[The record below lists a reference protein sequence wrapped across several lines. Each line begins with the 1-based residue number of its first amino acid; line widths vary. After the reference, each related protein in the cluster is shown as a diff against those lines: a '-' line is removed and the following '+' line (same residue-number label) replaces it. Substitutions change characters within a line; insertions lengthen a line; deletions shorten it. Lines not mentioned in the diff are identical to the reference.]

1 MYAVFVQV
9 CVYIHF
15 SFEMKKNE
23 QTKRKKKCLLN
34 TLLYDQYESVQVSI
48 FIGYCRQNKM
58 SIPGSISTNTNLS
71 RTIMNN
77 NLHQQQFLFD
87 QLSKSIYLLEY

>member
-1 MYAVFVQV
+1 
-9 CVYIHF
+9 
-15 SFEMKKNE
+15 
-23 QTKRKKKCLLN
+23 
-34 TLLYDQYESVQVSI
+34 
-48 FIGYCRQNKM
+48 M